1 MLNVK
6 LALFFLPMVI
16 SQRDFYFRSVEDRC
30 IPTCA
35 FIENIPNWSFQCDG
49 DNSTC
54 DWQCAGQ
61 RMGCAEGKVY
71 HCAQDFQNYEFKRNK
86 TEYIEACAPER
97 SCNAGE
103 EPFVTFPF
111 DDLVRSPRNALINCV
126 PCTNPR
132 FYNSQVG
139 KSSASYAR
147 CYQQKFNK
155 CIPED
160 NKIDCGIP
168 WRERK
173 DSDGYCRCDARNG
186 YAPENENVKTK
197 CFYSD
202 EFCVFK
208 PCPQLNQEL
217 LLNYTC
223 GDRCPSGMHRTEQ
236 SDDCVLDKFV
246 QTTKSPPTT
255 LTSQPRLEKTKTH
268 VSILPTTETVKE
280 LFTKRKEKVT
290 YDSFSTD
297 PRIPMVIAVATFVV
311 LVFIFVVI
319 CACKIT
325 KCSEVHITLC
335 SRSKTTIRRNT
346 NNIAGNHV
354 QVTGKKSNVQICS
367 EPTETSPKEIEETS
381 FSNSPDH
388 TFQRNGREIEHQSD
402 SESPLLLGNEEN
414 RSPETSGDTTTVT
427 IERRMENDDLNNG
440 PCHSPGGIADVI
452 PLTDEGCELCRCDE
466 QDGLCNENLQ
476 LIAQQCGDNMS
487 FRAALELS
495 ADLDPVKALQVWR
508 ANITSENRYEQFKKL
523 VDAVLATEKR
533 ELYSQLKEKL
543 FKDETAVQ
551 GPVFE
556 GKIPAKILSSKNNPL
571 PPNSVLRTHSQVT
584 QCPNSIVDDT
594 KETSY
599 TNKNA
604 QVPFCTKG
612 TCSEIVNELRT
623 SPNREQARRKHINS
637 ADVNELRQASERET
651 DTEASERESL
661 L

>member
-1 MLNVK
+1 MVMMSLKKHVLEVFAIFTVERRKLCTSQNMLNVK

-246 QTTKSPPTT
+246 QTTK
-255 LTSQPRLEKTKTH
+255 
-268 VSILPTTETVKE
+268 
-280 LFTKRKEKVT
+280 EKVT

-297 PRIPMVIAVATFVV
+297 PRIPM
-311 LVFIFVVI
+311 
-319 CACKIT
+319 
-325 KCSEVHITLC
+325 
-335 SRSKTTIRRNT
+335 
-346 NNIAGNHV
+346 
-354 QVTGKKSNVQICS
+354 

-543 FKDETAVQ
+543 F
-551 GPVFE
+551 
-556 GKIPAKILSSKNNPL
+556 
-571 PPNSVLRTHSQVT
+571 R
-584 QCPNSIVDDT
+584 
-594 KETSY
+594 
-599 TNKNA
+599 
-604 QVPFCTKG
+604 

-651 DTEASERESL
+651 DTEASERE
-661 L
+661 